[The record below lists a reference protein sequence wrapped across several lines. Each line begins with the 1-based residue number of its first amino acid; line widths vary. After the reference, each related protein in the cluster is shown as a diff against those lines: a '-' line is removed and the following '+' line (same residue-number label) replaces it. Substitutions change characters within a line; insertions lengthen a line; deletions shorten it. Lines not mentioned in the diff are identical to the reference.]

1 MKWNGTV
8 SQSGHRSIAY
18 RFASENSTQAMSHHR
33 KRFGH
38 SNLSGCIDPVPHT
51 SNGDDRPGAELRA

>member
-18 RFASENSTQAMSHHR
+18 RFASENSTHAMSHQR

-38 SNLSGCIDPVPHT
+38 SNAVRLHRSGIPHLE
-51 SNGDDRPGAELRA
+51 R